1 MCTGR
6 NWQTCDTMNFAEMP
20 ENGASFALSV
30 SDVTFGTT
38 MTERLDWIGELS
50 SRFGSLR
57 AVCVR
62 NDSMDPDLFAM
73 AASAAVNTGLP
84 VILESCDPVCLR
96 EAAMTIRETSPLLCM
111 TDPSAL
117 AETSL
122 LSAVIGCP
130 VAVPGADI
138 ETLMENVESAESMGA
153 TGIVLNPMV
162 RNMKTCLEL
171 NTDLHRLRVERSFPP
186 ACHPIMTRAW
196 SGEYA
201 LSMAS
206 VSVMRHGSLIVLD
219 DLDEGCCEI
228 LDRIIVGCI

>member
-1 MCTGR
+1 
-6 NWQTCDTMNFAEMP
+6 MNFTDMP
-20 ENGASFALSV
+20 DKGASFALSV

-38 MTERLDWIGELS
+38 IAERLTWIAELS
-50 SRFGSLR
+50 SRFGSLGSI
-57 AVCVR
+57 CVR

-73 AASAAVNTGLP
+73 AASATAGTGLP

-96 EAAMTIRETSPLLCM
+96 KAAMAIGETSPLLCV
-111 TDPSAL
+111 TAPSEL

-122 LSAVIGCP
+122 LSAVTGCP
-130 VAVPGADI
+130 VAVPGADT
-138 ETLMENVESAESMGA
+138 ETLMENVETAESMGA

-162 RNMKTCLEL
+162 RNMKGCLEL
-171 NTDLHRLRVERSFPP
+171 NTDLHRLRAEHSFPQ

-206 VSVMRHGSLIVLD
+206 VSVMRHGNLIVLD
-219 DLDEGCCEI
+219 DLDEGCCEV
-228 LDRIIVGCI
+228 LDRLIIGCI